1 MTLNNVTILIFASSL
16 STAAVAGL
24 NEAHIPMVP
33 PPYQMA
39 ETPKQTATDRQL
51 TEKVQQQ
58 LVSKVSN
65 YNPESKMIVSQKGE
79 IILQGKV
86 SSPEEE
92 KQILEAVRKVKGVA
106 KIKNKMVVISSAQQ
120 D

>member
-33 PPYQMA
+33 PPYHMA

-51 TEKVQQQ
+51 AEKVQQQ
-58 LVSKVSN
+58 LQSQVSN
-65 YNPESKMIVSQKGE
+65 YDRDSKMIVGQKGE

-106 KIKNKMVVISSAQQ
+106 KIKNKMVVLTPQQ
-120 D
+120 H